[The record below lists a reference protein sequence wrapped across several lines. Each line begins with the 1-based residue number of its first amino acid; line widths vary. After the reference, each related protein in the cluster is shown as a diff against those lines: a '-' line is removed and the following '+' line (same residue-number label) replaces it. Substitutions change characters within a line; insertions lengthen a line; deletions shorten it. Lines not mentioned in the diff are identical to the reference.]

1 MMSSN
6 TKSGIGGKVLTAA
19 LLVLFFA
26 ASSAVVTSAV
36 DIYVPEG
43 GNQNIQQAVNNA
55 STGDTIIV
63 RDGTYNENVYVNVT
77 KLAIL
82 SENGPGNCIVN
93 AKNENT
99 DVFFVAANYVTI
111 TGFTVQGAT
120 EFGYAGI
127 CLYGVGYCHISD
139 NNVLNNGDGISILDS
154 GYNSVANNIVTNN
167 NYTGIYLEL
176 ADENI
181 VLGNTAT
188 NNGWEGI
195 FLASSYNNTFIG
207 NNASNNTI
215 YEFYSDEYSQDNTV
229 KDLQLCNNQTSVSF
243 TYGNGAGLKSVDTVP
258 TEPSEKLDISKYVET
273 IEVCA
278 DSWLFLNMSYEEAD
292 LGCVVEDSLSMW
304 EHTGTDWVEVAG
316 TTGVNT
322 AENYVYA
329 NITEFNI
336 IAPLGDSNGV
346 SFVPLGSSNGL
357 NCTFGDICVNA
368 SGWWPDNGTFNASGT
383 PIQLAI
389 NNASV
394 GDTVYV
400 YNGSYNVN
408 VNVDKRLTL
417 RGEGADVVTV
427 TAKSAGDHVFEVSA
441 DSVNISGF
449 NVTGATDENTAG
461 IYIHEN
467 KVRCNISNNT
477 VSNNNRGIYL
487 HSSSNNT
494 LMRNRVARNEDG
506 IYLRSAGCNNITC
519 NWVHY
524 NTRAGFNLT
533 GGSTDNKISY
543 NNIVANGEHQ
553 VNGSYQWQ
561 FYNDQTEEV
570 DAAHNWWGMDN
581 SGTLNA
587 SIYDWPENHAKGNV
601 TVLPRLDEPK
611 LNSGAAAPCRPIPEL
626 STVILLGIGL
636 LLLAGYLRIRRKG

>member
-1 MMSSN
+1 MSSN

-19 LLVLFFA
+19 LLVLFFT

-63 RDGTYNENVYVNVT
+63 HDGTYNENVYVNVT
-77 KLAIL
+77 NLAIR
-82 SENGPGNCIVN
+82 SENGSGNCIVN
-93 AKNENT
+93 AKYENT

-127 CLYGVGYCHISD
+127 CLYDVGYCHISG

-176 ADENI
+176 ANANI
-181 VLGNTAT
+181 VMGNTAT

-215 YEFYSDEYSQDNTV
+215 YEFYSDEYSQNNTV

-292 LGCVVEDSLSMW
+292 LGCVAEDSLSMW
-304 EHTGTDWVEVAG
+304 EHSGTDWVEVTG

-336 IAPLGDSNGV
+336 IAPLGDSNGL
-346 SFVPLGSSNGL
+346 SIAPLGSSNGL
-357 NCTFGDICVNA
+357 NCTFGDLCVNA
-368 SGWWPDNGTFNASGT
+368 SGWWPDNGTFNAST
-383 PIQLAI
+383 TQPIQLAI
-389 NNASV
+389 NNASTS
-394 GDTVYV
+394 DTVYI
-400 YNGSYNVN
+400 YNGYYSENVN
-408 VNVDKRLTL
+408 VNKRLTL
-417 RGEGADVVTV
+417 EGEGRAVVNV
-427 TAKSAGDHVFEVSA
+427 TAASASDHVFNVTA
-441 DSVNISGF
+441 NYVNISGF
-449 NVTGATDENTAG
+449 NVTGATSYDKAG
-461 IYIHEN
+461 IYLGSN
-467 KVRCNISNNT
+467 VDLCNISGNKA
-477 VSNNNRGIYL
+477 SNNYYGFWLNE
-487 HSSSNNT
+487 SSSNNFT
-494 LMRNRVARNEDG
+494 RNIANSNSNCG
-506 IYLRSAGCNNITC
+506 IFLTNADSNNITC
-519 NWVHY
+519 NRVYH
-524 NTRAGFNLT
+524 NTQRGFYLT
-533 GGSTDNKISY
+533 GGCMG
-543 NNIVANGEHQ
+543 NNISHNNIIANGELQ
-553 VNGSYQWQ
+553 ANGSYLWQ
-561 FYNDQTEEV
+561 FYNDQQENV
-570 DAAHNWWGMDN
+570 NASHNWWGMN
-581 SGTLNA
+581 NNETKINA
-587 SIYDWPENHAKGNV
+587 SIYDWNNDNTKGNV
-601 TVLPRLDEPK
+601 TVLPRL
-611 LNSGAAAPCRPIPEL
+611 NSADPCAPIPEL

-636 LLLAGYLRIRRKG
+636 LLLVGYLRMRRKG

>member
-1 MMSSN
+1 MIFAN
-6 TKSGIGGKVLTAA
+6 TKSGIGGKVVTAA

-26 ASSAVVTSAV
+26 ASSAVVTSAA
-36 DIYVPEG
+36 DIYVPAG

-77 KLAIL
+77 DLIIR
-82 SENGPGNCIVN
+82 SENGSGNCIVN
-93 AKNENT
+93 AKYENT

-127 CLYGVGYCHISD
+127 CLFGAGYCYISD

-154 GYNSVANNIVTNN
+154 GYNLVANNIVTGN
-167 NYTGIYLEL
+167 NYTGIYMEL
-176 ADENI
+176 ANANI

-195 FLASSYNNTFIG
+195 FIASSYNNTFIR

-215 YEFYSDEYSQDNTV
+215 YEFYSDEYSQNNTV

-243 TYGNGAGLKSVDTVP
+243 TYGNGAGLKCVDTVP
-258 TEPSEKLDISKYVET
+258 TEPSEKRGISKYVET

-292 LGCVVEDSLSMW
+292 LGCVAEDSLSMW
-304 EHTGTDWVEVAG
+304 EHSGTDWVEVAG

-336 IAPLGDSNGV
+336 LAPLGDTNGV
-346 SFVPLGSSNGL
+346 SLEPLGSSNVL
-357 NCTFGDICVNA
+357 NCTFGDLCVNA
-368 SGWWPDNGTFNASGT
+368 TGWWRDNGTFNAST
-383 PIQLAI
+383 TQQIQLAI
-389 NNASV
+389 NNASE

-400 YNGSYNVN
+400 YNGSYTENVN
-408 VNVDKRLTL
+408 VSKRLTL
-417 RGEGADVVTV
+417 RGESADVVNV
-427 TAKSAGDHVFEVSA
+427 TANSTCVHVFNVTASY
-441 DSVNISGF
+441 VNISGF
-449 NVTGATDENTAG
+449 NVTGATAETTAG
-461 IYIHEN
+461 IYIHETI
-467 KVRCNISNNT
+467 VRCNISNNT

-487 HSSSNNT
+487 HSSNNNT
-494 LMRNRVARNEDG
+494 LRRNIVSRNEDG
-506 IYLRSAGCNNITC
+506 IYLRSADSNNISC
-519 NWVHY
+519 NKVHY

-533 GGSTDNKISY
+533 GGSIG
-543 NNIVANGEHQ
+543 NNISCNNIIANG
-553 VNGSYQWQ
+553 VPNGTAWEWQ
-561 FYNDQTEEV
+561 FYNDQTQEV
-570 DAAHNWWGMDN
+570 EAKNNYWGAGMN
-581 SGTLNA
+581 NATINA
-587 SIYDWPENHAKGNV
+587 SIYDWQDDPANCGNV
-601 TVLPRLDEPK
+601 TFNPFNGNP
-611 LNSGAAAPCRPIPEL
+611 NICAPIPEL

-636 LLLAGYLRIRRKG
+636 LLLTGYLRIRRKR